1 MSTLA
6 DHKRLTQIGAWRIVP
21 LKTQLQ
27 SNASS
32 GESMPNRPSTSW
44 QTIREGVRW
53 RGLFFS
59 SLLAVRGVLRPFM
72 YWHAWHIFQTDLR
85 RPLVQPYAKEQVEV
99 KVFAGKQNLAGA
111 GTAISRMG
119 ISPEE
124 IGLRLGRGD
133 AVAVAYVQGEP
144 AGYMWITFTEGM
156 ELAFGV
162 SWLLHPHEAL
172 RYGAFVLPRW
182 RGLGIL
188 SSMNHALNEYA
199 LRRGSAHTLGGISA
213 LNPQSLNLAKH
224 ARNPK
229 IMSIILIHIRGLNWT
244 FTRTTGAPLDSR
256 FSRSS
261 NELYRRRTAVGDE
274 L

>member
-1 MSTLA
+1 
-6 DHKRLTQIGAWRIVP
+6 
-21 LKTQLQ
+21 
-27 SNASS
+27 
-32 GESMPNRPSTSW
+32 MPTRPSTRW

-99 KVFAGKQNLAGA
+99 KVFAGKQNLAEA
-111 GTAISRMG
+111 TAAISLMG
-119 ISPEE
+119 IAPDE
-124 IGLRLGRGD
+124 IALRFSRGD
-133 AVAVAYVQGEP
+133 AAAVAYVQREP
-144 AGYMWITFTEGM
+144 AGYMWITFAEGM

-162 SWLLHPHEAL
+162 SWLLGPHEAL

-199 LRRGSAHTLGGISA
+199 LGRGSTHTFGGISA

-229 IMSIILIHIRGLNWT
+229 IMSIILIHIRGVNWT
-244 FTRTTGAPLDSR
+244 FTKTTGAPLDSR

>member
-1 MSTLA
+1 
-6 DHKRLTQIGAWRIVP
+6 LTQICRWRIVP
-21 LKTQLQ
+21 LKIQLQ

-32 GESMPNRPSTSW
+32 GEGMPNRRLKHW

-59 SLLAVRGVLRPFM
+59 SLLAVRGILRPFM

-85 RPLVQPYAKEQVEV
+85 RPLEQPYAKEQVEV
-99 KVFAGKQNLAGA
+99 KVFAGKQNLAEA
-111 GTAISRMG
+111 TAVISLMG
-119 ISPEE
+119 IAPDE
-124 IGLRLGRGD
+124 IGLRFGRGD
-133 AVAVAYVQGEP
+133 AAAVAYVQREA
-144 AGYMWITFTEGM
+144 AGYMWITFAEGM

-162 SWLLHPHEAL
+162 SWLLRPHEAL

-199 LRRGSAHTLGGISA
+199 LRRGSTHTLGGISA

-229 IMSIILIHIRGLNWT
+229 IMSIILIHIRGVNWT
-244 FTRTTGAPLDSR
+244 FTKTTGASLESR

-261 NELYRRRTAVGDE
+261 NELYRRRTAIGDE
-274 L
+274 F